1 MAKYKV
7 SFIND
12 SYRRQWKKWGKQ
24 FLKAIDRCGKRG
36 DYVLRK
42 DVLEFEEKLAKFTG
56 TKYAVSVNSGTD
68 ALKLSLVALG
78 IGKGDEVITTG
89 HTFIASIQEI
99 VHCGATPIL
108 IDIGEDGLMNCD
120 LIEPAITSR
129 TKAIM
134 PVHLSGKVC
143 DMTEIIKIARK
154 YKLKVIEDACQ
165 SLGAKWNGKMSGSI
179 GDTGCFSFI
188 SPKLMGGLGDN
199 GAIVTNRKDIYEK
212 LLLLRNHYNITQGAL
227 HGHQPV
233 QPKEMGWGFNSRMD
247 NIQAAV
253 LNLKFKYYPWI
264 LKRRRQIGMMYNKGL
279 KGLPI
284 TLPIQQPEQVYQEFI
299 IQVPERK
306 QEFMKHM
313 EKCGVELLVRDTV
326 PNHKLLGLNL
336 SHFSLPI
343 TEYMANKVVRLPT
356 TPEMT
361 DKEV

>member
-1 MAKYKV
+1 
-7 SFIND
+7 
-12 SYRRQWKKWGKQ
+12 
-24 FLKAIDRCGKRG
+24 
-36 DYVLRK
+36 
-42 DVLEFEEKLAKFTG
+42 
-56 TKYAVSVNSGTD
+56 
-68 ALKLSLVALG
+68 
-78 IGKGDEVITTG
+78 
-89 HTFIASIQEI
+89 
-99 VHCGATPIL
+99 
-108 IDIGEDGLMNCD
+108 
-120 LIEPAITSR
+120 
-129 TKAIM
+129 
-134 PVHLSGKVC
+134 
-143 DMTEIIKIARK
+143 
-154 YKLKVIEDACQ
+154 
-165 SLGAKWNGKMSGSI
+165 
-179 GDTGCFSFI
+179 
-188 SPKLMGGLGDN
+188 
-199 GAIVTNRKDIYEK
+199 
-212 LLLLRNHYNITQGAL
+212 
-227 HGHQPV
+227 
-233 QPKEMGWGFNSRMD
+233 MGWGFNSRMD

-361 DKEV
+361 DKAVRYVIKSIRKFYE